1 MSSKR
6 KSHPMKLADE
16 MSIPSITAM
25 PMYPGSSVFP
35 PLLLPP
41 LYRPEFRYGPLVQDG
56 LTGSASDS
64 IVEDNETVRDNVDE
78 IEDADE
84 DMIEVGKEEE
94 EEEKEEKHVTSSEV
108 LNNFMKKISVKKEG
122 LLKNEE
128 KR

>member
-56 LTGSASDS
+56 LTGTTASDS
-64 IVEDNETVRDNVDE
+64 IVEDNETVRDNADE
-78 IEDADE
+78 IEDAREFLRSLLEAWRDSLDDANVIE
-84 DMIEVGKEEE
+84 DALA
-94 EEEKEEKHVTSSEV
+94 H
-108 LNNFMKKISVKKEG
+108 G
-122 LLKNEE
+122 LEI
-128 KR
+128 